1 MATVVRYVVYSSVCG
16 GAYIRC
22 KEWSRPVLCRQVM
35 SVKWL
40 YWHYHIREHSTQSVR
55 PVTAPSDSAGLMS
68 VAPPLRRWGLI
79 SLLFWVSKNSLP
91 LRPLPLNFRLI
102 FPRYVR
108 PLIKQ
113 KITSARHD
121 PLFFIW
127 VVSGVQVDP
136 KNAGWIRCSLKS
148 SDDAETL

>member
-1 MATVVRYVVYSSVCG
+1 MATVVRYVVCLWR
-16 GAYIRC
+16 AYIRC

-68 VAPPLRRWGLI
+68 VAPPLRRCRLI
-79 SLLFWVSKNSLP
+79 YLLFEVSKNSLP
-91 LRPLPLNFRLI
+91 LRPLSFNFRLI

-113 KITSARHD
+113 KIITAHHD
-121 PLFFIW
+121 PLFLVELPVLIRW
-127 VVSGVQVDP
+127 IHRKTDGSGVTRKV
-136 KNAGWIRCSLKS
+136 RMMLK
-148 SDDAETL
+148 L